1 MSEKYLLAI
10 DQGTSGTKA
19 VIFNE
24 QGQLVCKGMAELR
37 SCYPQARFVEQ
48 DPNEIYQNVLDAV
61 GECLKVFREM
71 KRDVNAICACG
82 ISNQRETYLLWDN
95 DGEPLYNAIVWQC
108 KRSVEICNRL
118 KGTTIEEDIRTRTGL
133 IVDPYFS
140 GTKVMWLYENDPDIR
155 KAIDNG
161 QAKGGTVDTW
171 LLYKLTNGHS
181 YLTDYTNACRTLF
194 FNIDNFQWDNVLLG
208 KFNLTPLNVPN
219 AVPSAFDFGETTF
232 DGLLPHA
239 VPVTGMIGDS
249 HAAAFGEG
257 CFHSGD
263 AKATLGTGSSIL
275 MNTGDKRVSSQN
287 GMVSTI
293 CWSLP
298 KRTDY
303 ALEGIIVTAGA
314 SIKWLRDQ
322 LGLFIDTSD
331 TERMARAVADNNGV
345 YLVPA
350 FSGLGAPHWKM
361 SSRAVISGLTFGAD
375 KNHIVR
381 AALETIPYQIKDVI
395 SAMQSDA
402 GISLQE
408 LKCDGGMTANA
419 FVMQFI
425 ADILDTKVTNLGI
438 SDVSALGAA
447 YMAGIGCGLYK
458 DVSELEQLSSH
469 YNEFVPVPEKENV
482 KKYYQ
487 GWLKAVNRLP
497 EA

>member
-1 MSEKYLLAI
+1 MSKEYILAI

-19 VIFNE
+19 VIFND
-24 QGQLVCKGMAELR
+24 QGQLICKSTAELR
-37 SCYPQARFVEQ
+37 SYYPHPGFVEQ
-48 DPNEIYQNVLDAV
+48 DPHEIYQNVLDAV
-61 GECLKVFREM
+61 GECLKAFREM

-82 ISNQRETYLLWDN
+82 ISNQRETYLLWNN

-118 KGTTIEEDIRTRTGL
+118 QGTTVEEDIRSRTGL

-140 GTKVMWLYENDPDIR
+140 GTKVMWLYENESDVR

-194 FNIDNFQWDNVLLG
+194 FNIDEFQWDNVLME
-208 KFNLTPLNVPN
+208 KFNLTLLNVPD
-219 AVPSAFDFGETTF
+219 AVPSAFEFGETTF
-232 DGLLPHA
+232 EGLLPRA
-239 VPVTGMIGDS
+239 IPITGMIGDS

-257 CFHSGD
+257 CFDSGD

-275 MNTGDKRVSSQN
+275 MNTGDKRVPSQN
-287 GMVSTI
+287 GMVSTM

-298 KRTDY
+298 NRTDY

-331 TERMARAVADNNGV
+331 TERMARKVADNNGV

-361 SSRAVISGLTFGAD
+361 SARAVISGLTFGAD
-375 KNHIVR
+375 KNHLVR
-381 AALETIPYQIKDVI
+381 AALESIPYQIKDVI
-395 SAMQSDA
+395 SAMESDA

-408 LKCDGGMTANA
+408 LKCDGGMTANT

-425 ADILDTKVTNLGI
+425 ADILNTKVTNVGI
-438 SDVSALGAA
+438 GDVSALGAA

-458 DVSELEQLSSH
+458 DVSDLEQLPGRQH
-469 YNEFVPVPEKENV
+469 DFVPGPEKDKV
-482 KKYYQ
+482 KKFYQ
-487 GWLKAVNRLP
+487 GWQKAVERI
-497 EA
+497 